1 MKQICNRA
9 LAVLLAGALCV
20 AGALLALADEAKANA
35 GIVGEFAYGESYD
48 QFAVNYTGT
57 HVVTA
62 SLLNVRSGPRTSYS
76 VVGKLRRGEYVH
88 VDAIQGDFCRI
99 ASGSG
104 VTGYVAR
111 QYLDPVTEAAT
122 PRPTTAPT
130 SAARRVYAVTASLLN
145 VRTGPGSAYSALCK
159 LKNGARVYKI
169 SDVNATWMQVQLT
182 DGRYGYVMSRYMTF
196 VSTGS
201 STPAP
206 TATRA

>member
-20 AGALLALADEAKANA
+20 AGAPLALADEAKANA
-35 GIVGEFAYGESYD
+35 GIVGAFAYGESYD

-62 SLLNVRSGPRTSYS
+62 SLLNVRSGPGTSYS

-145 VRTGPGSAYSALCK
+145 VRTGPGSTYSALCK

-169 SDVNATWMQVQLT
+169 SI
-182 DGRYGYVMSRYMTF
+182 S
-196 VSTGS
+196 
-201 STPAP
+201 
-206 TATRA
+206 